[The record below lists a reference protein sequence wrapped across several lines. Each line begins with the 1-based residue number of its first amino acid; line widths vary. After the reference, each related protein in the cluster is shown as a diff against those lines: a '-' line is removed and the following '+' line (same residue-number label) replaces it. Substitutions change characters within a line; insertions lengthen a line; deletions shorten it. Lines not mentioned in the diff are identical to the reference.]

1 MEKIKIKIL
10 FISDTH
16 LGNKNARTD
25 LLLSVLKKYEFENL
39 FIVGDFIDMTAMKK
53 KFYWNQ
59 KSSTI
64 IQKILKLSKTVNVV
78 YLVGNHDYYV
88 RSIIEEENIYLGK
101 ILICDEYIY
110 ETSDNKKMLIVH
122 GDCFDSFVKTN
133 PILYHV
139 GDFLYELSI
148 KINTVLAYFRALLG
162 KEYWSL
168 SSYLKMRTKAVLKAI
183 TNYKE
188 SAYKLLKEKG
198 CDILLQG
205 HTHSPEISKI
215 NDKDYI
221 NCGDFVESCSYVIE
235 TLDKK
240 FELIYEKDNTVC
252 K

>member
-1 MEKIKIKIL
+1 MEKIKIKSL

-25 LLLSVLKKYEFENL
+25 LILKVLKKYEFDNL
-39 FIVGDFIDMTAMKK
+39 FIIGDFIDMTAMKK
-53 KFYWNQ
+53 KFYWNT

-64 IQKILKLSKTVNVV
+64 IQKILKLSKSKNVI

-88 RSIIEEENIYLGK
+88 RSIIEEENIFLGK

-110 ETSDNKKMLIVH
+110 ETNNKRVLLVH

-133 PILYHV
+133 PILYSI

-148 KINTVLAYFRALLG
+148 KINGVLAYIRGLLG

-168 SSYLKMRTKAVLKAI
+168 SSYLKMRCKAVLKAI

-188 SAYKLLKEKG
+188 SADNMLKEKG
-198 CDILLQG
+198 CDILIQG
-205 HTHSPEISKI
+205 HTHSPEI
-215 NDKDYI
+215 NDRYI
-221 NCGDFVESCSYVIE
+221 NTGDFVESCSYVIE
-235 TLDKK
+235 TIDEK
-240 FELIYEKDNTVC
+240 FELIYEKDSSVC
-252 K
+252 